1 MRKTVLSLSVALLIL
16 ASVEILNAASLAGA
30 NLPDT
35 AVVAG
40 KSLVLNGLGLRTEF
54 MVKVYIAGLYLE
66 QKSADP
72 EAIIKADA
80 PKRLVMQFLHDASNK
95 QMTDAF
101 SEWFHDNTPEAGT
114 TMKADIDR
122 FLGVLEPVKVGDQ
135 MVFTYLPA
143 TGTTVTINGKDKLT
157 IAGPRLQ
164 PGALLGVAGAETSHG
179 KSKKGDS
186 GTEKLAPSDSS
197 AWPSQGPGAKR
208 NQKS

>member
-1 MRKTVLSLSVALLIL
+1 MRKTVISLSLPLLIL
-16 ASVEILNAASLAGA
+16 SSVEILNAANLAGA
-30 NLPDT
+30 NLPGT

-40 KSLVLNGLGLRTEF
+40 KSLALNGLGLRTEF

-80 PKRLVMQFLHDASNK
+80 PERFVMQFLHDASNK

-101 SEWFHDNTPEAGT
+101 SESFHDNTPEAGT

-157 IAGPRLQ
+157 IADHAFSRVLFSVWLGPKPPTANL
-164 PGALLGVAGAETSHG
+164 
-179 KSKKGDS
+179 KKGIL
-186 GTEKLAPSDSS
+186 G
-197 AWPSQGPGAKR
+197 
-208 NQKS
+208 QKS